1 MRHRNRL
8 MDSLAGFAAAA
19 VALGVTELLAALAG
33 TPSIVVSVG
42 NVIVDRTPGPVVKWA
57 IGLLGTNDKPFLLTT
72 VTIASLALGFA
83 LGPFAGRRPVVG
95 QVAFAVFG
103 FIGVLAGATDP
114 LTGYGASFWIAVPAA
129 LLGWV
134 VLRYLLQLATP
145 EAAPSASMPGSTPAS
160 MPGRGV
166 ADRRKFLA
174 FAGAATG
181 GAAVA
186 AFSGQFLTTRVDV
199 EEQRAAVELPT
210 IEGSPP
216 PQNIGLNVDG
226 LSPYITPNDDF
237 YRIDTALV
245 VPRVDASTWRL
256 RITGLVDEPYE
267 LTFADLADMATIEES
282 VTISCVSNEVG
293 GRLVGNAI
301 WLGVPLAKVLERAGV
316 QEGATQIVGRSVDG
330 FTVGFPTE
338 VALDGR
344 SSMIAI
350 GMNGEPLPAEHGF
363 PARLIVPGLYGYVSA
378 TKWLQEIEL
387 TRLEDF
393 DAYWI
398 PRGWAKEAPIKTQ
411 SRIDVPRGSNV
422 TAGMNPI
429 AGIAWAGIR
438 SVDKVE
444 VRITP
449 VDQDRDA
456 NQEWITA
463 RLSEELTQSSW
474 RQWLVEWDARPG
486 EYYLEVRA
494 TDGDGVTQTEQ
505 QSEPAPDGATGWH
518 MRRVRVREAGA

>member
-237 YRIDTALV
+237 YRIDTA
-245 VPRVDASTWRL
+245 
-256 RITGLVDEPYE
+256 
-267 LTFADLADMATIEES
+267 
-282 VTISCVSNEVG
+282 
-293 GRLVGNAI
+293 
-301 WLGVPLAKVLERAGV
+301 
-316 QEGATQIVGRSVDG
+316 
-330 FTVGFPTE
+330 
-338 VALDGR
+338 
-344 SSMIAI
+344 
-350 GMNGEPLPAEHGF
+350 
-363 PARLIVPGLYGYVSA
+363 
-378 TKWLQEIEL
+378 
-387 TRLEDF
+387 
-393 DAYWI
+393 
-398 PRGWAKEAPIKTQ
+398 
-411 SRIDVPRGSNV
+411 
-422 TAGMNPI
+422 
-429 AGIAWAGIR
+429 
-438 SVDKVE
+438 
-444 VRITP
+444 
-449 VDQDRDA
+449 
-456 NQEWITA
+456 
-463 RLSEELTQSSW
+463 
-474 RQWLVEWDARPG
+474 
-486 EYYLEVRA
+486 
-494 TDGDGVTQTEQ
+494 
-505 QSEPAPDGATGWH
+505 
-518 MRRVRVREAGA
+518 

>member
-1 MRHRNRL
+1 MARRSRP
-8 MDSLAGFAAAA
+8 MDALAGFTAAA

-33 TPSIVVSVG
+33 TPSIVVAVG

-57 IGLLGTNDKPFLLTT
+57 IDLLGTNDKPFLLAT
-72 VTIASLALGFA
+72 VTTISLALGIL
-83 LGPFAGRRPVVG
+83 LGPVAGRRPVVG
-95 QVAFAVFG
+95 KAAFAFFG
-103 FIGVLAGATDP
+103 LVGVLAGASDP
-114 LTGYGASFWIAVPAA
+114 LTGYGAAFWIAVPAA
-129 LLGWV
+129 LLGWLT
-134 VLRYLLQLATP
+134 LRLLLELATP
-145 EAAPSASMPGSTPAS
+145 EALPSPVT
-160 MPGRGV
+160 PGRGV

-181 GAAVA
+181 GAAAA
-186 AFSGQFLTTRVDV
+186 AFSGQLFSTRVDV

-210 IEGSPP
+210 IQGAPP
-216 PQNIGLNVDG
+216 PQDVGLPVEG
-226 LSPYITPNDDF
+226 ISPYVTPNGDF

-256 RITGLVDEPYE
+256 RITGMVDEPYT
-267 LTFADLADMATIEES
+267 LTFADLADLATIEES
-282 VTISCVSNEVG
+282 VTIACVSNEVG
-293 GRLVGNAI
+293 GSLVGNAI
-301 WLGVPLAKVLERAGV
+301 WLGVPLAAILDRARV
-316 QEGATQIVGRSVDG
+316 QAGATQIVGRSVDG

-344 SSMIAI
+344 SAMVAI

-378 TKWLQEIEL
+378 TKWLEEIEL

-411 SRIDVPRGSNV
+411 SRIDVPRGTNV
-422 TAGMNPI
+422 TAGLTPI
-429 AGIAWAGIR
+429 AGVAWAGIR
-438 SVDKVE
+438 SVDRVE

-449 VDQDRDA
+449 VDADRDA
-456 NQEWITA
+456 NDQWIEA

-486 EYYLEVRA
+486 EYDIEVRA
-494 TDGDGVTQTEQ
+494 TDGAGDTQTAARA
-505 QSEPAPDGATGWH
+505 EPAPDGATGWH
-518 MRRVRVREAGA
+518 LRRVRVREAGA